1 MKKNTV
7 HDYVVVLKNH
17 NRKTI
22 EMTGWLLSV
31 LAIII
36 FLVNIYESP
45 TDWGIFSSLFILIG
59 LLAST
64 IVDKRKKK
72 KTSFT
77 TILLCAG
84 IGLNIFTTTAYV
96 GSLLI
101 LAGIVEK
108 YLSKNKEIGFSEGG
122 IVFSGLFP
130 KKISWAELNNV
141 VLKDDLLTMDFNNN
155 KLIQSYTDDEE
166 DDEYEVESDEF
177 NAYCREK
184 LKGLKGLKGI

>member
-59 LLAST
+59 LLASN

-101 LAGIVEK
+101 MAGIVEK

-155 KLIQSYTDDEE
+155 KLIQRYTDDEE

-177 NAYCREK
+177 NEYCREK
-184 LKGLKGLKGI
+184 LKKS

>member
-1 MKKNTV
+1 MNKITV

-59 LLAST
+59 LLASN

-84 IGLNIFTTTAYV
+84 IGLNIFTTTA
-96 GSLLI
+96 
-101 LAGIVEK
+101 
-108 YLSKNKEIGFSEGG
+108 
-122 IVFSGLFP
+122 
-130 KKISWAELNNV
+130 
-141 VLKDDLLTMDFNNN
+141 
-155 KLIQSYTDDEE
+155 
-166 DDEYEVESDEF
+166 
-177 NAYCREK
+177 
-184 LKGLKGLKGI
+184 

>member
-1 MKKNTV
+1 MKKNAV

-59 LLAST
+59 LLASN

-155 KLIQSYTDDEE
+155 KLIQRYTDDEE